1 MTASN
6 NTFGP
11 LSAQAVQDGRKLL
24 NLAQR
29 AYRAELREDQARQD
43 ALSDQLDAM
52 LIPLLTAPTPLP
64 LHETMTAFFEGCNTL
79 PDGDGPAELVS
90 QALQDLSESVAESD
104 GSDVHRLFAVS
115 LLVPAQGR
123 DWEQPLA
130 PSELEAVTGALYRNG
145 LVAEDAQVTWLPL
158 AVPFSYVLDL
168 SEWSVSQV
176 AHQLATGQVASALAL
191 VQSLAT
197 PVIESTAVPPQADA
211 RLMESRILIGVARIG
226 ERIEFPLGAQVMTLL
241 ERAEDHQAATHAV
254 ESSRESLDTLASE
267 LQAVFGVEDL
277 QVMAEV
283 QGWWADVGAAHQL
296 MRATHASQQL
306 QALLRQHGLFAQE
319 VLASSDLRAVS
330 DEPIGM
336 EVTLYRKNELS
347 FLGTLRFLAIPSEA
361 PDDCAEET
369 LEFLASSDVT
379 VVAGELLRG
388 ATSGGSG
395 EASGTPRLLH

>member
-6 NTFGP
+6 NSIGP
-11 LSAQAVQDGRKLL
+11 LSDQAVQDGRKLL

-29 AYRAELREDQARQD
+29 AYRAELRDDQARQK
-43 ALSDQLDAM
+43 ALNDQLDAM
-52 LIPLLTAPTPLP
+52 LVPLLTAPTPLP

-90 QALQDLSESVAESD
+90 QALQDLAESVAEED

-123 DWEQPLA
+123 DWSQPLLPA
-130 PSELEAVTGALYRNG
+130 ELEALTGAMYRNG
-145 LVAEDAQVTWLPL
+145 LVAEDAPVTWLPL

-176 AHQLATGQVASALAL
+176 AHQLASGQVASALAL

-197 PVIESTAVPPQADA
+197 PVIESTAVPPEADA

-226 ERIEFPLGAQVMTLL
+226 ERIEFPLGAQVLTLL
-241 ERAEDHQAATHAV
+241 ESADDDQATARAV
-254 ESSRESLDTLASE
+254 ESSKACLETLARE
-267 LQAVFGVEDL
+267 LEAVLGVEDI

-296 MRATHASQQL
+296 MRAVHANQQL

-336 EVTLYRKNELS
+336 EASLYRKSGLS
-347 FLGTLRFLAIPSEA
+347 FVGTLRFLAIPSEA
-361 PDDCAEET
+361 PDDCAAET
-369 LEFLASSDVT
+369 LEFLSSNEVT
-379 VVAGELLRG
+379 VVAQSLLQG
-388 ATSGGSG
+388 VVSGQEDESG
-395 EASGTPRLLH
+395 PRTLH